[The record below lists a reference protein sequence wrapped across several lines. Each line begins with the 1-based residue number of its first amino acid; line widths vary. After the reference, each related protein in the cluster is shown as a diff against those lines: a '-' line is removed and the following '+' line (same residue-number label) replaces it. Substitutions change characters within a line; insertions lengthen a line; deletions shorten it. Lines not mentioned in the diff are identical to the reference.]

1 MGDVVTIYTDGSCD
15 NRIGDCGAAVAV
27 IRYKDHYKEVV
38 SGSWSSSTNNRM
50 ELLAI
55 ILALETVKAGFKIE
69 LTTDSEVCLKWID
82 NLVKDKPSD
91 PIIKVSKN
99 ADLLLRLNKV
109 LIKHNYTIDFK
120 WVRGHIGV
128 EGNERCDTLAKE
140 AALWE
145 NPTRDIGSGIGECP
159 DMQWFYHD
167 SGAVFIDFTTEID
180 KNVSQGC
187 DHLGKARKMS
197 NKEVTQLLRDRGWKP
212 KDIKEL
218 TIDKSTYK
226 KPI

>member
-1 MGDVVTIYTDGSCD
+1 VGGL
-15 NRIGDCGAAVAV
+15 
-27 IRYKDHYKEVV
+27 IR
-38 SGSWSSSTNNRM
+38 
-50 ELLAI
+50 
-55 ILALETVKAGFKIE
+55 
-69 LTTDSEVCLKWID
+69 
-82 NLVKDKPSD
+82 DKPSD

-159 DMQWFYHD
+159 DMQWSYHD
-167 SGAVFIDFTTEID
+167 SGTVFID
-180 KNVSQGC
+180 
-187 DHLGKARKMS
+187 
-197 NKEVTQLLRDRGWKP
+197 
-212 KDIKEL
+212 
-218 TIDKSTYK
+218 
-226 KPI
+226 